1 MASSLSNGR
10 RKKKVIASKTERPV
24 ELEQALLAEVAWEV
38 CNQVG
43 GIYTV
48 IRSKLPA
55 MEHYWGENYFLI
67 GPYVHPEVHVEFAPT
82 DDYSG
87 PVGQAVQAMRLLG
100 YEVHYGHW
108 LVSGHPKV
116 VLFNPHS
123 IYQNLNSIKEK
134 LWQEH
139 FLPTPWNDPLIDQ
152 VVTFGEMVRVFITE
166 LSKTKQ
172 GGQKLITHIHEW
184 MAGTGIPGLRKAKI
198 DTKIVFTTHAT
209 MLGRYLA
216 MNKNLF
222 YRNLKNFNWEAEAS
236 HYNIESQVKLER
248 AAAHGAHIFTTVSD
262 ITAMECE
269 HLIGR
274 KPDCILPN
282 GLNIKKFE
290 IEHEL
295 QTMHKECRDKIH
307 QFTMS
312 HFFPSYSFDLG
323 KTLYFFTSGRY
334 EYRNKGFDMTV
345 EALARLNHK
354 MKQAGIDKTVV
365 MFFITKRPAKSI
377 NTKILHSRAVLEKIH
392 STCDA
397 IQKEVGEQLFY
408 QAAIN
413 PDAPIPDLNDFI
425 SETLRMQLRR
435 TLNSWK
441 SKDLPAI
448 CTHDLY
454 DPERDELLNFI
465 RQCQLNNK
473 QDDKVKIVYH
483 ADFLSIISPINQ
495 QEYDQFVRGCHL
507 GIFPSYYEPWGY
519 TPLECIARGIPSV
532 TSDLSGFGDYAQKQ
546 MDQKGPDRGIYVID
560 RKNQGFE
567 QSAEQL
573 ANTLF
578 DFVKMD
584 RRSRIKQRNRTENA
598 SVQFDWSELLVH
610 YQQAWVKA

>member
-1 MASSLSNGR
+1 MGQLANGIR
-10 RKKKVIASKTERPV
+10 KRKKIANQKMNRVP
-24 ELEQALLAEVAWEV
+24 ELQHTLLAEVAWEV

-55 MEHYWGENYFLI
+55 MMQYWGDDFFLI
-67 GPYVHPEVHVEFAPT
+67 GPYIHPEVHVEFSPT
-82 DDYSG
+82 DDFSG

-100 YEVHYGHW
+100 FEVHYGNW
-108 LVSGHPKV
+108 LVSGHPRV

-123 IYQNLNSIKEK
+123 IYQNLSQIKER
-134 LWQEH
+134 LWRDH
-139 FLPTPWNDPLIDQ
+139 TLPTPWNDPLVDQ
-152 VVTFGEMVRVFITE
+152 VVAFGEMVRIFITE
-166 LSKTKQ
+166 LCKTKQ
-172 GGQKLITHIHEW
+172 GNQKLITHIHEW
-184 MAGTGIPGLRKAKI
+184 MAGSAIPSLRKDKI

-209 MLGRYLA
+209 LLGRYLA
-216 MNKNLF
+216 MNKDLF
-222 YRNLKNFNWEAEAS
+222 YRNLKSFNWESEATN
-236 HYNIESQVKLER
+236 YNIESQVKLER
-248 AAAHGAHIFTTVSD
+248 SAAHGAHCFTTVSD
-262 ITAMECE
+262 VTALECE
-269 HLIGR
+269 HLLGR
-274 KPDCILPN
+274 KPDYILPN

-295 QTMHKECRDKIH
+295 QTVHKECRDKIH

-312 HFFPSYSFDLG
+312 HFFPSYSFDLD

-334 EYRNKGFDMTV
+334 EYKNKGFDMTV

-365 MFFITKRPAKSI
+365 MFFITKRPSKSI
-377 NTKILHSRAVLEKIH
+377 NTKILHSRAVLEKIK

-397 IQKEVGEQLFY
+397 IQKEVGEQLYY
-408 QAAIN
+408 QASVN
-413 PDAPIPDLNDFI
+413 PSSPIPDLNEFI

-435 TLNSWK
+435 TLNSWQ
-441 SKDLPAI
+441 SKELPPI

-465 RQCQLNNK
+465 RLCQLNNK
-473 QDDKVKIVYH
+473 YEDKVKMVYH

-519 TPLECIARGIPSV
+519 TPLECIARGVPSI
-532 TSDLSGFGDYAQKQ
+532 TSDLSGFGDFVQKE
-546 MDQKGPDRGIYVID
+546 MEQKGPDRGIYVID

-573 ANTLF
+573 ANTMF
-578 DFVKMD
+578 DFVTMD
-584 RRSRIKQRNRTENA
+584 RRARIKQRNRTENA
-598 SVQFDWSELLVH
+598 SVRFDWGELLNY
-610 YQQAWVKA
+610 YQKAWI